1 MATSKLT
8 ITLTDDQQRQIRE
21 ATGQT
26 ATELIVEPAAA
37 NELSD
42 QELDGVVGG
51 TAPAPPPPKEPVVY
65 LKYTMTT
72 VL

>member
-8 ITLTDDQQRQIRE
+8 ITLTGDQQRQIRE

-26 ATELIVEPAAA
+26 VTELILEPAAA
-37 NELSD
+37 NELSER
-42 QELDGVVGG
+42 ELDGVVGG
-51 TAPAPPPPKEPVVY
+51 TAPATGKAPVVY

-72 VL
+72 VS

>member
-26 ATELIVEPAAA
+26 VTELIFEPGAGK
-37 NELSD
+37 ELSD
-42 QELDGVVGG
+42 QQLDGVVGG
-51 TAPAPPPPKEPVVY
+51 VRAGGDK
-65 LKYTMTT
+65 LKY
-72 VL
+72 VE